1 MNNDLQRC
9 YQPNLGKGMASMV
22 FVAFAF
28 ALLVNSLGAPEAEV
42 TVYKGRS
49 FITAYPF
56 DRKIRIEGGGKSGNK
71 IGISGTVEAQS
82 GAGED
87 TSLNVSHEGIQLKA
101 SALSAFESRL
111 NHWGNVSIRLIDS
124 RGIVD
129 STMRVEP
136 LAVLIQRRL

>member
-1 MNNDLQRC
+1 MNTDRQWC
-9 YQPNLGKGMASMV
+9 YQPNLVKWTTSMV
-22 FVAFAF
+22 VVVFLF
-28 ALLVNSLGAPEAEV
+28 ALWVNSLDAPPDEV
-42 TVYKGRS
+42 VVYEMRS
-49 FITAYPF
+49 FITANPF
-56 DRKIRIEGGGKSGNK
+56 DRKIRIEGGGESGNK

-87 TSLNVSHEGIQLKA
+87 TSLNVSHEGIHLKA